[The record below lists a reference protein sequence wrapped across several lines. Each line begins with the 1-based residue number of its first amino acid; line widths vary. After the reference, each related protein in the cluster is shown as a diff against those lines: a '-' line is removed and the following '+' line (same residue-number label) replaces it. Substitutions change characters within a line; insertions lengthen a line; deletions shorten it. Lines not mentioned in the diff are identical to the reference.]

1 MVRCIIGWSR
11 LDSSNRQD
19 ALQNYKVRARVLQ
32 TSLIDFTR
40 FLANV
45 PKSVLCKAAHVLL
58 CRLSSIFVLKK
69 ETKHVIFGQ
78 SQNCP
83 FLEIGMQYYFC
94 IV

>member
-1 MVRCIIGWSR
+1 MHNWLVAARFIESSR
-11 LDSSNRQD
+11 RI
-19 ALQNYKVRARVLQ
+19 AKPREVRARVLQ
-32 TSLIDFTR
+32 TCSLIDFTR
-40 FLANV
+40 FLDNV
-45 PKSVLCKAAHVLL
+45 PKSVLRKAAHVLL

-94 IV
+94 NV